1 MKERFFELVR
11 MLSKNPTEFAKSIE
25 ISGAVLSSI
34 KSGRT
39 DLSMM
44 VVTRTKE
51 KYKNVNLEW
60 LFTGEGKPFLDEP
73 SNVADS
79 DTSDNETTIPIV
91 EIPNHDNHKD
101 RELPFV
107 GEEVSM
113 VEEKAATYE
122 TRVSKPSN
130 DESTTGVN
138 SEHDNVAYKPVM
150 MVSQPEQ
157 PLVQTSGQCKRK
169 ISQIV
174 IMYNDETYETLNKN

>member
-1 MKERFFELVR
+1 MKERFFELIR

-60 LFTGEGKPFLDEP
+60 LFTGEGKPFLDRQQAIGEGNDP
-73 SNVADS
+73 SNKKEVTSSNNKENTNDYNFGDQELSIDENGTSVVEERAAIIS
-79 DTSDNETTIPIV
+79 DINDDRY
-91 EIPNHDNHKD
+91 IPNGSVANVT
-101 RELPFV
+101 EL
-107 GEEVSM
+107 
-113 VEEKAATYE
+113 K
-122 TRVSKPSN
+122 
-130 DESTTGVN
+130 ESEPV
-138 SEHDNVAYKPVM
+138 VYKPVM

-157 PLVQTSGQCKRK
+157 VKKK

>member
-1 MKERFFELVR
+1 MKERFFELIR

-60 LFTGEGKPFLDEP
+60 LFTGEGKPFLDRQQAIGEGNDP
-73 SNVADS
+73 SNKKEV
-79 DTSDNETTIPIV
+79 TSSNNKENTNDYNFG
-91 EIPNHDNHKD
+91 DQ
-101 RELPFV
+101 ELSIDENGTSV
-107 GEEVSM
+107 
-113 VEEKAATYE
+113 VEERAATYMA
-122 TRVSKPSN
+122 
-130 DESTTGVN
+130 
-138 SEHDNVAYKPVM
+138 SEHSTVNGSTANVTELKESEPVVYKPVM

-157 PLVQTSGQCKRK
+157 VKKK

>member
-60 LFTGEGKPFLDEP
+60 LFTGEGKPFLDRQQVIGKDNDP
-73 SNVADS
+73 SNKKEV
-79 DTSDNETTIPIV
+79 TSSNNTENTNDYNFG
-91 EIPNHDNHKD
+91 DQ
-101 RELPFV
+101 ELPIDGNSTSV
-107 GEEVSM
+107 
-113 VEEKAATYE
+113 VEERAATYMA
-122 TRVSKPSN
+122 
-130 DESTTGVN
+130 
-138 SEHDNVAYKPVM
+138 SEHSAVNGSTANVTELKESEPVVYKPVM

-157 PLVQTSGQCKRK
+157 VKKK